1 MAKIHHKE
9 KKTSE
14 LPMAEGNR
22 NQNISE
28 FATALDLPAP
38 QIDRRLTL
46 RSMLE
51 DMIGQGSH
59 NNLGEN
65 G

>member
-38 QIDRRLTL
+38 QIDRRLTPC
-46 RSMLE
+46 
-51 DMIGQGSH
+51 
-59 NNLGEN
+59 
-65 G
+65 